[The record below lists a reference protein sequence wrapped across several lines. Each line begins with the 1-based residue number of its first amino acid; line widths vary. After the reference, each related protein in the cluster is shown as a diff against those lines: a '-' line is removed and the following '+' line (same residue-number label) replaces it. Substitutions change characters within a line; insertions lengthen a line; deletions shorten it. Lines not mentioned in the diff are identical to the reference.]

1 MGRNGSLPRSGL
13 TRGRQGGEVEWE
25 KARVSAERREREG
38 WHSRE
43 REEGRRRYLERTWS
57 GMKREE
63 RRRGRELG

>member
-1 MGRNGSLPRSGL
+1 M
-13 TRGRQGGEVEWE
+13 
-25 KARVSAERREREG
+25 SAERREREG
-38 WHSRE
+38 WHSRK